1 METVRLNNFLQS
13 VGISANKRSQ
23 IIGFFLESLR
33 SSTYSNLQESTQP
46 VKELKDKYAGLIVE
60 MFQKHPALESQVYID
75 YINLLFD
82 KLLTREDKK

>member
-1 METVRLNNFLQS
+1 METGRLNNFLQT

-46 VKELKDKYAGLIVE
+46 VKGLKDKYAGLIVE
-60 MFQKHPALESQVYID
+60 MFQKHPDLEPQVYID
-75 YINLLFD
+75 YIYLLFD